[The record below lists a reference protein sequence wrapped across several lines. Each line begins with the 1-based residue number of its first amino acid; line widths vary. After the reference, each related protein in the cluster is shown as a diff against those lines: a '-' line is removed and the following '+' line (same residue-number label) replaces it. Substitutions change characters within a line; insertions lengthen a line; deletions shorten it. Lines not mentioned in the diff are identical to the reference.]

1 MSMNEVII
9 VTDGSVR
16 FQNTWHA
23 NPRQI
28 VYAPVAVR
36 FGETIVDDTPAT
48 DLSEATHLFET
59 SGYMPRLVPPSIEQ
73 FERIYRELLGRTDKI
88 ISVHTS
94 SKLSQA
100 SANATAASQQF
111 LGRCNIQVIDSE
123 SVSTGL
129 GLLVQAASDAIAE
142 GLGFDDIVRVVRG
155 MIPRL
160 YMVSFLDD
168 LSYLERNGLVSR
180 SQAILGNMMGV
191 IAFLTLEEGKLIPME
206 KVRSRPRAI
215 EKLTEFV
222 SEFSILSHL
231 SILESSSSPSEEAR
245 GLAERIRFLH
255 PDTPISISC
264 YGPSLA
270 TLVGTNSLGVVVLE
284 QDGGLE

>member
-1 MSMNEVII
+1 MNEVII
-9 VTDGSVR
+9 VTDSSVR

-23 NPRQI
+23 DPHQI
-28 VYAPVAVR
+28 IYAPAAVR
-36 FGETIVDDTPAT
+36 FGETLVEDSPTA
-48 DLSEATHLFET
+48 DLTGAMSLFDG
-59 SGYMPRLVPPSIEQ
+59 SAFAPRFIPPSVEQ
-73 FERIYRELLGRTDKI
+73 FEQIYRGLLGRTDKI

-94 SKLSQA
+94 GKLSQA
-100 SANATAASQQF
+100 TANATAASQQF

-129 GLLVQAASDAIAE
+129 GLLVQAASDAIADKME
-142 GLGFDDIVRVVRG
+142 FDDVVRVIRG

-168 LSYLERNGLVSR
+168 LTYLERNGLVTR

-206 KVRSRPRAI
+206 KVRSRARAI

-231 SILESSSSPSEEAR
+231 SILESSSTPSEEAR
-245 GLAERIRFLH
+245 GLVERIRLIH
-255 PDTPISISC
+255 PDTPIGISC

-270 TLVGTNSLGVVVLE
+270 TLVGINSLGVVVLE
-284 QDGGLE
+284 QDGAVE

>member
-1 MSMNEVII
+1 MNEVII
-9 VTDGSVR
+9 VTDSSVR

-23 NPRQI
+23 DPRQI
-28 VYAPVAVR
+28 IYVPASVR
-36 FGETIVDDTPAT
+36 FGETVVEDAPTA
-48 DLSEATHLFET
+48 DLGGVLHLFDG
-59 SGYMPRLVPPSIEQ
+59 SGYIPRFVPPSIEQ
-73 FERIYRELLGRTDKI
+73 FERVYRNLLGRTDKI

-94 SKLSQA
+94 SRLSQA

-129 GLLVQAASDAIAE
+129 GLLVQAASDAIAD
-142 GLGFDDIVRVVRG
+142 GLEFDDIVRVVRG

-168 LSYLERNGLVSR
+168 MTYLERNGLVSR

-222 SEFSILSHL
+222 SEFSVLSHL
-231 SILESSSSPSEEAR
+231 SILESSSSPSDEAR
-245 GLAERIRFLH
+245 NLAERIRLLH

-264 YGPSLA
+264 YGPCLA
-270 TLVGTNSLGVVVLE
+270 TLVGINSLGVVVLE
-284 QDGGLE
+284 QDGGIE

>member
-1 MSMNEVII
+1 MNEAII
-9 VTDGSVR
+9 VTDSSVR

-23 NPRQI
+23 DPKQI
-28 VYAPVAVR
+28 FYAPASVR
-36 FGETIVDDTPAT
+36 FGETLVEDSPTA
-48 DLSEATHLFET
+48 DLSGVSHLFEG
-59 SGYMPRLVPPSIEQ
+59 SGYVPQFVPPSIEQ
-73 FERIYRELLGRTDKI
+73 FERIYRDLLRRTDKI

-100 SANATAASQQF
+100 SANATVASQQF
-111 LGRCNIQVIDSE
+111 LGRCDIQVIDSE

-129 GLLVQAASDAIAE
+129 GLLVQAASDAIAD
-142 GLGFDDIVRVVRG
+142 GLGFDDVVRVVRG

-168 LSYLERNGLVSR
+168 LTYLERNGLVSR

-245 GLAERIRFLH
+245 SLAERIRLLH

>member
-1 MSMNEVII
+1 MNEVII
-9 VTDGSVR
+9 VTDSSVR

-23 NPRQI
+23 DPRQI
-28 VYAPVAVR
+28 IFAPASVR
-36 FGETIVDDTPAT
+36 FGETLIEDTPSS
-48 DLSEATHLFET
+48 DLTAVMPLFDG
-59 SGYMPRLVPPSIEQ
+59 SGYVPQFIPPSIEH
-73 FERIYRELLGRTDKI
+73 FERIYRDLLQRTDKI
-88 ISVHTS
+88 ISIHTS
-94 SKLSQA
+94 SRLSRA
-100 SANATAASQQF
+100 AANATAASQQF
-111 LGRCNIQVIDSE
+111 LGRCDIQVIDSE

-142 GLGFDDIVRVVRG
+142 GLAFDDVVRVVRG
-155 MIPRL
+155 IIPRL

-168 LSYLERNGLVSR
+168 LTYLERNGLVSR

-245 GLAERIRFLH
+245 GLAERIRLLH

-264 YGPSLA
+264 YGPTLA
-270 TLVGTNSLGVVVLE
+270 TLVGMNSLGVVVLE
-284 QDGGLE
+284 QDGGIE

>member
-1 MSMNEVII
+1 MNEVII
-9 VTDGSVR
+9 VTDSSVR
-16 FQNTWHA
+16 FQNTWHPD
-23 NPRQI
+23 PRQI
-28 VYAPVAVR
+28 IYAPAAVR
-36 FGETIVDDTPAT
+36 FGETLVEDTPST
-48 DLSEATHLFET
+48 DLSGVMPLFDGSAYT
-59 SGYMPRLVPPSIEQ
+59 PRFIPPSVEQ
-73 FERIYRELLGRTDKI
+73 LERIYRELLPRTDKI

-94 SKLSQA
+94 SRLSQA
-100 SANATAASQQF
+100 PANATAASQQF

-129 GLLVQAASDAIAE
+129 GLLVQAASDAIADGVE
-142 GLGFDDIVRVVRG
+142 FDDVVRIVRG

-168 LSYLERNGLVSR
+168 LTYLERNGLVSR

-206 KVRSRPRAI
+206 KVRSRPRAL

-231 SILESSSSPSEEAR
+231 SILESSGTPSEEAR
-245 GLAERIRFLH
+245 GLAERIRLLH

-264 YGPSLA
+264 YGPSMA
-270 TLVGTNSLGVVVLE
+270 TLVGVNSLGVVVLE
-284 QDGGLE
+284 QDGGIE